1 MLLQGKTALITGA
14 GRGIGRGIAI
24 AFAEQGCDIAAAA
37 RTADEVNATV
47 DVVKRTGRRA
57 LALVAD
63 VADETDVHTMTD
75 ETLKAFRKIDI
86 LVNNA
91 GYACF
96 KPFTEL
102 SLDEWRRTI
111 DVNLTGVFLC
121 TKAVL
126 PSMIAQHAGRIINIS
141 SVAGLKP
148 LAEQSAY
155 CASKH
160 GLNGLSKVLAM
171 ELRQYNIGVHTIC
184 PGGVDTRLAQEAM
197 PDRDKS
203 DWMTPEDIAHACLYL
218 ATLSPRATTDE
229 MVVRRFGSVPI
240 GG

>member
-1 MLLQGKTALITGA
+1 
-14 GRGIGRGIAI
+14 
-24 AFAEQGCDIAAAA
+24 
-37 RTADEVNATV
+37 
-47 DVVKRTGRRA
+47 
-57 LALVAD
+57 
-63 VADETDVHTMTD
+63 
-75 ETLKAFRKIDI
+75 KAFGQIDI

-96 KPFTEL
+96 KPFAEL
-102 SLDEWRRTI
+102 SVEEWRRTI
-111 DVNLTGVFLC
+111 DVNLTGAFLC

-126 PSMIAQHAGRIINIS
+126 PSMIAHGGGRIINIS

-171 ELRQYNIGVHTIC
+171 ELRPHNIAVHTIC
-184 PGGVDTRLAQEAM
+184 PGGVDTRLAQDAM
-197 PDRDKS
+197 PGRDKS
-203 DWMTPEDIAHACLYL
+203 DWMAPEDIAHACLYL

-229 MVVRRFGSVPI
+229 IVVQRFNSVPI

>member
-1 MLLQGKTALITGA
+1 MLLKGKTALITGA
-14 GRGIGRGIAI
+14 GRGIGQGIAL
-24 AFAEQGCDIAAAA
+24 AFARQGCDIAAAA

-47 DVVKRTGRRA
+47 DAVRRMGRRA
-57 LALVAD
+57 LALIVD
-63 VADETDVHTMTD
+63 VSKPRDVRGMVDATLET
-75 ETLKAFRKIDI
+75 FGRIDI

-96 KPFTEL
+96 KPFVDL
-102 SLDEWRRTI
+102 SLEEWQRTI
-111 DVNLTGVFLC
+111 DVNLTGVFLA

-126 PSMIAQHAGRIINIS
+126 PSMISRKTGRIINIS

-148 LAEQSAY
+148 IVEQSAY

-160 GLNGLSKVLAM
+160 GLSGLTKVLAM
-171 ELRQYNIGVHTIC
+171 ELREHGIGVHAIC

-203 DWMTPEDIAHACLYL
+203 DWMSPEDIAHACLYL
-218 ATLSPRATTDE
+218 AGLSPRATTDE
-229 MVVRRFGSVPI
+229 IVVRRFNSAPI

>member
-1 MLLQGKTALITGA
+1 MLLEGKTALITGA
-14 GRGIGRGIAI
+14 GRGIGRGIAL

-47 DVVKRTGRRA
+47 DAVKRTGRRA
-57 LALVAD
+57 LALLAD
-63 VADETDVHTMTD
+63 VSVESDVRTVVD
-75 ETLKAFRKIDI
+75 QSLNAFGQIDI

-96 KPFTEL
+96 KPFIEL
-102 SLDEWRRTI
+102 SLEEWQRTLA
-111 DVNLTGVFLC
+111 VNLTGVFLC
-121 TKAVL
+121 AKAVA
-126 PSMIAQHAGRIINIS
+126 PSMIARRTGRIINIS

-148 LAEQSAY
+148 LVDQSAY

-171 ELRQYNIGVHTIC
+171 ELRQYGIGVHTIC
-184 PGGVDTRLAQEAM
+184 PGGVDTRLAQDAM

-218 ATLSPRATTDE
+218 ASLSPRATTDE
-229 MVVRRFGSVPI
+229 IVVRRFNSPPI

>member
-1 MLLQGKTALITGA
+1 MLLEGKSALITGA
-14 GRGIGRGIAI
+14 GRGIGRGIAL
-24 AFAEQGCDIAAAA
+24 ALAQQGCDIAAAA
-37 RTADEVNATV
+37 RTADDVNGTV
-47 DVVKRTGRRA
+47 DAVKRTGRRA
-57 LALVAD
+57 LALIAD
-63 VADETDVHTMTD
+63 VSKESDVRSMADETLT
-75 ETLKAFRKIDI
+75 AFGHVDI

-102 SLDEWRRTI
+102 SVDEWRRTI
-111 DVNLTGVFLC
+111 DVNLTGAFLC

-126 PSMIAQHAGRIINIS
+126 PSMIARGGGRIINIS

-148 LAEQSAY
+148 LVDQSAY

-229 MVVRRFGSVPI
+229 IVVRRFNSVPI

>member
-1 MLLQGKTALITGA
+1 MLLDGKTALITGA
-14 GRGIGRGIAI
+14 GRGIGRGIAL
-24 AFAEQGCDIAAAA
+24 AFAEQGCDVAACA

-47 DVVKRTGRRA
+47 DAVKRTGRRA
-57 LALVAD
+57 LALVGD
-63 VADETDVHTMTD
+63 VSNPRDVHSCVN
-75 ETLKAFRKIDI
+75 EALNAFGHIDI

-96 KPFTEL
+96 KPFGEL
-102 SLDEWRRTI
+102 SAADWQRTL
-111 DVNLTGVFLC
+111 DVNVTGPFFC
-121 TKAVL
+121 IKAVL
-126 PSMIAQHAGRIINIS
+126 PSMIARGSGRIINIS

-148 LAEQSAY
+148 LMNQSAY

-160 GLNGLSKVLAM
+160 ALNGLGNVLAM
-171 ELRQYNIGVHTIC
+171 ELRQYGIAVHTVC

-218 ATLSPRATTDE
+218 ATLSPRAATDE
-229 MVVRRFGSVPI
+229 LVIRRFNSVPI

>member
-1 MLLQGKTALITGA
+1 MLLEGKTALITGA
-14 GRGIGRGIAI
+14 GRGIGRGIAL
-24 AFAEQGCDIAAAA
+24 AFAEQGCDIAAVA
-37 RTADEVNATV
+37 RTADEVNGTV
-47 DVVKRTGRRA
+47 DAVKRTGRKA
-57 LALVAD
+57 LALIAD
-63 VADETDVHTMTD
+63 VANAHDVRAMTD
-75 ETLKAFRKIDI
+75 ETLKAFGHVDI

-96 KPFTEL
+96 KPFTDL
-102 SLDEWRRTI
+102 SLEEWQRTL

-126 PSMIAQHAGRIINIS
+126 PSMIARKTGRIINIS

-148 LAEQSAY
+148 LVDQTAY

-160 GLNGLSKVLAM
+160 GLNGLSKTLAM
-171 ELRQYNIGVHTIC
+171 ELRQYGIGVHSIC

-197 PDRDKS
+197 PGRDKS

-218 ATLSPRATTDE
+218 ASLSPRATTDE
-229 MVVRRFGSVPI
+229 IVVRRFGSVPI

>member
-1 MLLQGKTALITGA
+1 MLLEGKIALITGA
-14 GRGIGRGIAI
+14 GRGIGRGIAL
-24 AFAEQGCDIAAAA
+24 AFAQQGCDIAAVA

-47 DVVKRTGRRA
+47 DAVKRTGRRA
-57 LALVAD
+57 LALMAD
-63 VADETDVHTMTD
+63 ISNERDVHSVTD
-75 ETLKAFRKIDI
+75 ETLNTFDRVDI

-96 KPFTEL
+96 KPFIEL

-111 DVNLTGVFLC
+111 DINLTGAFLC

-126 PSMIAQHAGRIINIS
+126 PSMIAHRGGRIINIS

-148 LAEQSAY
+148 LTDQSAY

-160 GLNGLSKVLAM
+160 GLNGLTKVLAM
-171 ELRQYNIGVHTIC
+171 ELRQYGIGVHAVC

-197 PDRDKS
+197 PGRDKS
-203 DWMTPEDIAHACLYL
+203 DWMAPEDIAHACLYL
-218 ATLSPRATTDE
+218 ASLSPRATTDE
-229 MVVRRFGSVPI
+229 IVVRRFNSTPI

>member
-1 MLLQGKTALITGA
+1 MLLSGKTALVTGA
-14 GRGIGRGIAI
+14 GRGIGRGIAL

-47 DVVKRTGRRA
+47 DTVKRTGRRA
-57 LALVAD
+57 LALIGD
-63 VADETDVHTMTD
+63 VSNPQDVRGMVDEA
-75 ETLKAFRKIDI
+75 LRSFGRIDI

-91 GYACF
+91 GHACF

-102 SLDEWRRTI
+102 SLEEWQRTI
-111 DVNLTGVFLC
+111 DVNLTATFLMIR
-121 TKAVL
+121 AVL
-126 PSMIAQHAGRIINIS
+126 PSMIARKCGRIINIS

-148 LAEQSAY
+148 LVDQSAY

-160 GLNGLSKVLAM
+160 GVNGLSKVLAM
-171 ELRQYNIGVHTIC
+171 ELRQYGIGVHAVC

-218 ATLSPRATTDE
+218 ASLSPRATTDE
-229 MVVRRFGSVPI
+229 IVVRRFNSVPI

>member
-1 MLLQGKTALITGA
+1 MLLQGKPALITGA
-14 GRGIGRGIAI
+14 GRGIGRGIAL

-37 RTADEVNATV
+37 RSADEVNATV
-47 DVVKRTGRRA
+47 DAVKRCGRRA
-57 LALVAD
+57 LALIAD
-63 VADETDVHTMTD
+63 VSIDHDIHTMVD
-75 ETLKAFRKIDI
+75 ATLNAFGHIDI

-91 GYACF
+91 GYASF

-102 SLDEWRRTI
+102 SVDEWRKTI

-121 TKAVL
+121 TKAVV
-126 PSMIAQHAGRIINIS
+126 PSMIKRQSGRIINIS

-148 LAEQSAY
+148 LTDQSAY

-160 GLNGLSKVLAM
+160 GLNGLTKVLAM
-171 ELRQYNIGVHTIC
+171 ELRQHNIGVHSIC
-184 PGGVDTRLAQEAM
+184 PGGVDTRLAQVAM

-218 ATLSPRATTDE
+218 ASLSPRATTDE
-229 MVVRRFGSVPI
+229 IVVRRFKSVPI

>member
-14 GRGIGRGIAI
+14 GRGIGRGIAL

-37 RTADEVNATV
+37 RSADEVNATV
-47 DVVKRTGRRA
+47 DAVKRCGRRA
-57 LALVAD
+57 LALIAD
-63 VADETDVHTMTD
+63 VSIDHDIHTMVD
-75 ETLKAFRKIDI
+75 ATLNAFGHIDI

-91 GYACF
+91 GYASF

-102 SLDEWRRTI
+102 SVDEWRKTI

-121 TKAVL
+121 TKAVV
-126 PSMIAQHAGRIINIS
+126 PSMIKRQSGRIINIS

-148 LAEQSAY
+148 LTDQSAY

-160 GLNGLSKVLAM
+160 GLNGLTKVLAM
-171 ELRQYNIGVHTIC
+171 ELRQHNIGVHSIC
-184 PGGVDTRLAQEAM
+184 PGGVDTRLAQVAM

-218 ATLSPRATTDE
+218 ASLSPRATTDE
-229 MVVRRFGSVPI
+229 IVVRRFKSVPI

>member
-1 MLLQGKTALITGA
+1 MLLEGKTALITGA
-14 GRGIGRGIAI
+14 GRGIGQGIAL
-24 AFAEQGCDIAAAA
+24 AFARQGCDIAAAA

-47 DVVKRTGRRA
+47 DAVRRTGRRA
-57 LALVAD
+57 LALIVD
-63 VADETDVHTMTD
+63 VSKPRDVRGMVDATLET
-75 ETLKAFRKIDI
+75 FGRIDI

-96 KPFTEL
+96 KPFIEL
-102 SLDEWRRTI
+102 SFEEWQRTI
-111 DVNLTGVFLC
+111 DVNLTGVFLA

-126 PSMIAQHAGRIINIS
+126 PSMIARKTGRIINIS

-148 LAEQSAY
+148 IAEQSAY

-160 GLNGLSKVLAM
+160 GLSGLTKVLAM
-171 ELRQYNIGVHTIC
+171 ELREHGIGVHAIC

-197 PDRDKS
+197 PDRDKT

-218 ATLSPRATTDE
+218 AGLSPRATTDE
-229 MVVRRFGSVPI
+229 IVVRRFNSVPI

>member
-1 MLLQGKTALITGA
+1 MLLSGKTALITGA
-14 GRGIGRGIAI
+14 GRGLGGVLRLRSRSRAAI
-24 AFAEQGCDIAAAA
+24 SRRR

-47 DVVKRTGRRA
+47 DAVKRTGRRA

-63 VADETDVHTMTD
+63 VSVESDVRTVVD
-75 ETLKAFRKIDI
+75 QSLNAFGQIDI

-96 KPFTEL
+96 KPFIEL
-102 SLDEWRRTI
+102 SIDEWQRTLA
-111 DVNLTGVFLC
+111 VNLTGVFLC
-121 TKAVL
+121 AKAVA
-126 PSMIAQHAGRIINIS
+126 PSMIARRTGRIINIS

-148 LAEQSAY
+148 LADQSAY

-171 ELRQYNIGVHTIC
+171 ELRQYGIGVHTIC

-203 DWMTPEDIAHACLYL
+203 DWMTPEDIAHCLYL

-229 MVVRRFGSVPI
+229 MVRRFNSLPI

>member
-1 MLLQGKTALITGA
+1 MLLEGKTALITGA
-14 GRGIGRGIAI
+14 GRGIGRGIAL
-24 AFAEQGCDIAAAA
+24 AFAEQGCDIAAVA
-37 RTADEVNATV
+37 RTADEVNGTV
-47 DVVKRTGRRA
+47 DAVKRTGRKA

-63 VADETDVHTMTD
+63 VANAHDVRAMTD
-75 ETLKAFRKIDI
+75 ETLKAFGHVDI

-96 KPFTEL
+96 KPFTDL
-102 SLDEWRRTI
+102 SLEEWQRTL

-126 PSMIAQHAGRIINIS
+126 PSMIARKTGRIINIS

-148 LAEQSAY
+148 LVDQTAY

-160 GLNGLSKVLAM
+160 GLNGLSKTLAM
-171 ELRQYNIGVHTIC
+171 ELRQYGIGVHSIC

-197 PDRDKS
+197 PGRDKS

-218 ATLSPRATTDE
+218 ASLSPRATTDE
-229 MVVRRFGSVPI
+229 IVVRRFGSVPI